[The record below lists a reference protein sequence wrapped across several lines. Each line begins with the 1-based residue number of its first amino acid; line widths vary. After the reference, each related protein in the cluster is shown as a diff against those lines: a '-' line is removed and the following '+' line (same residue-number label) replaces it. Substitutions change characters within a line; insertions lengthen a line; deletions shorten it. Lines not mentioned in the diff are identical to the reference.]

1 MTTAASSAARW
12 GLHKG
17 VNPSKAAIINVEP
30 SSPRQVS
37 APSAHLKELC
47 GHDAEVYFCSMF
59 CVWGAEAHMSG
70 PLLSRRYPCPV
81 LLLHFSSNTP
91 YDRTLAGI
99 LCRMTAFLRGAQM
112 HCAAASTLRS
122 GAR

>member
-17 VNPSKAAIINVEP
+17 VNPSKAAIINVES

-47 GHDAEVYFCSMF
+47 GHDAEVFFCYMF
-59 CVWGAEAHMSG
+59 CVWLAEAHMSG
-70 PLLSRRYPCPV
+70 PLLPHHDPCPL
-81 LLLHFSSNTP
+81 LLLHLKR
-91 YDRTLAGI
+91 YA
-99 LCRMTAFLRGAQM
+99 
-112 HCAAASTLRS
+112 H
-122 GAR
+122 